1 MVKLK
6 ISINN
11 LQCEMSKKSITNSTK
26 NLVQVLATGFGSN
39 VWAYAINDETYAQLL
54 KLDEP
59 FEMEDL
65 ILSEYKAG
73 QLVCW
78 GPDVSNSCSI
88 KININGNEKELSIIF
103 TDEDCPLA
111 EELAARKIGKSE
123 PYIEFNRDNK
133 RWLGETF
140 NLNGLNHV
148 FLHSITWK
156 DMKLELELPINPA
169 KFKYEK
175 IKLLACELDSGFD
188 LARITYDNGL
198 LDGQE
203 EDVIGVEYDG
213 RAYYFESSEASHS
226 IHESRCIVSRGIEGW
241 RINDNINFSR
251 SF

>member
-1 MVKLK
+1 
-6 ISINN
+6 
-11 LQCEMSKKSITNSTK
+11 MSKKSAINSSK
-26 NLVQVLATGFGSN
+26 NLVQVVANGNGSN
-39 VWAYAINDETYAQLL
+39 VWAYAIDDQTYAQLL
-54 KLDEP
+54 ELAEP

-65 ILSEYKAG
+65 ILNKYKAG

-78 GPDVSNSCSI
+78 GPDASNSCAL
-88 KININGNEKELSIIF
+88 KVNTNGIEQELRIVT
-103 TDEDCPLA
+103 TDENWTLT
-111 EELAARKIGKSE
+111 EELEALKIGKSE

-140 NLNGLNHV
+140 NLTGLNHV

-203 EDVIGVEYDG
+203 EDVIGVEYGG

-226 IHESRCIVSRGIEGW
+226 IHESRCIVSRGIDGW
-241 RINDNINFSR
+241 RINKNINFSR
-251 SF
+251 SLS